1 MANSMAPPTIC
12 PKCNRERLPGED
24 ACSRCGLLV
33 ARWASFAAAE
43 APSHP
48 VLDGLWGKVEESWED
63 DARHARFLEEAASVG
78 GLELAAH
85 RYRNRLRHENDARAQ
100 AGLERAVKMAIQL
113 QEVTASEPVLG
124 AGARWL
130 KLGVLVAAALLLAA
144 TVWVLV
150 VALSRR
156 P

>member
-1 MANSMAPPTIC
+1 MTTPTIC
-12 PKCNRERLPGED
+12 PKCRRERLPGED
-24 ACSRCGLLV
+24 SCARCGLLV
-33 ARWASFAAAE
+33 ARWGSFAAD

-63 DARHARFLEEAASVG
+63 DARHARFLEEAAALG

-85 RYRNRLRHENDARAQ
+85 RYRTRLRRENDPRAQ

-130 KLGVLVAAALLLAA
+130 KLGVLVGAALLLAA
-144 TVWVLV
+144 TVWVLT
-150 VALSRR
+150 VALTRH